1 MRFSRLITPRLDIS
15 PSLTPGCFASFVLL
29 AASLLL
35 TSQAF
40 AVDDRIPDPSALA
53 ALEQRA
59 SLASPREQCFLYAE
73 LVHQRTEQAG
83 RELSSGELDK
93 ASASI
98 QFIQKYA
105 SKIHLGL
112 ADDSKRLKNAEIL
125 VRHTAFRLRDILRG
139 ASADDRPPLEATLKQ
154 LDQVQSEMMLA
165 VFKH

>member
-1 MRFSRLITPRLDIS
+1 MRFARLTAPRLTTLRTIA
-15 PSLTPGCFASFVLL
+15 LTVLL
-29 AASLLL
+29 PAPLFLA
-35 TSQAF
+35 THAF
-40 AVDDRIPDPSALA
+40 GIDESIPNPQALA

-83 RELSSGELDK
+83 REMSSGDLEK

-98 QFIQKYA
+98 QFVQKYA
-105 SKIHLGL
+105 AKIHMGL